1 MREIIIKKDMKKKAL
16 FTAVLALAAAP
27 LFESGA
33 QAQIVMTM
41 EQALEYSAQNN
52 PDLINSRMSMER
64 YEQNLIAQRASL
76 KSRFS
81 LNLQPLTYSQS
92 RQFDSR
98 YSDWYTNRSLSSS
111 GTFSISQP
119 IIWTDATLSLNNN
132 LSWQNNESSIGG
144 ITNSNR
150 AFSNSLYL
158 SLTQP
163 IFTYNRT
170 KMNMRQIEM
179 NYENARISY
188 ALQLLNVERN
198 ITSQFYSLFT
208 SQQNLEISEKEL
220 ENAEKNFNIIKDKVE
235 ADLITKDEYYQAEL
249 NLAQSR
255 SSLENQRVSLENA
268 KDNFKQALGIPL
280 DQDIMVV
287 CDIEAEPVF
296 VDQAKALESATTTR
310 LELRQREI
318 SREQQE
324 MSMIQVKDNDSFSG
338 NISLSLGVMGDD
350 PDFPNIYDN
359 PTNNPRVAISF
370 SVPIFDWGARKARIK
385 AAEIERKMFE
395 LSAEEELKS
404 IEMNVRSTCRSLDN
418 LLGQISIAEQSQKN
432 AQLTYDLN
440 EERYRNGELT
450 GMQMNQFQ
458 TQLSNSKMSYTQAII
473 NYKVQLLNLKILTL
487 YDFEKDEPVVPITYD
502 SNKK

>member
-1 MREIIIKKDMKKKAL
+1 MKTAL
-16 FTAVLALAAAP
+16 LALCTASVPGTDAR
-27 LFESGA
+27 A
-33 QAQIVMTM
+33 QMILTM
-41 EQALEYSAQNN
+41 EEALEYSSLHN

-81 LNLQPLTYSQS
+81 LNLEPISYSQS

-98 YSDWYTNRSLSSS
+98 YSDWYTNKSLSSS

-119 IIWTDATLSLNNN
+119 IMWTDATLSLNNR
-132 LSWQNNESSIGG
+132 LSWQNNESTIGG
-144 ITNSNR
+144 NTNSNR
-150 AFSNSLYL
+150 AFSNRLYL
-158 SLTQP
+158 SLNQP
-163 IFTYNRT
+163 LFSYNRT

-188 ALQLLNVERN
+188 ALQMLNVERN
-198 ITSQFYSLFT
+198 ITSQFYSLFM
-208 SQQNLEISEKEL
+208 SQQNLEISESEL
-220 ENAEKNFNIIKDKVE
+220 ENAERNFNIIKDKVE
-235 ADLITKDEYYQAEL
+235 ADIATKDEYYQAEL

-280 DQDIMVV
+280 DEDIRVV
-287 CDIEAEPVF
+287 CSIEAEPVL
-296 VDQAKALESATTTR
+296 VDFDKALESALATR

-324 MSMIQVKDNDSFSG
+324 MQMVQVKDNDSFSG
-338 NISLSLGVMGDD
+338 NISLSLGIMGDNT
-350 PDFPNIYDN
+350 DFQNIYEH
-359 PTNNPRVAISF
+359 PTNNPSVAISF

-385 AAEIERKMFE
+385 AAQIEREMFE

-404 IEMNVRSTCRSLDN
+404 IEMNLRSTCRSLDN

-473 NYKVQLLNLKILTL
+473 NYKVQLLNIKILTL
-487 YDFEKDEPVVPITYD
+487 YDFEKDAPVVPITYD
-502 SNKK
+502 RNNK

>member
-1 MREIIIKKDMKKKAL
+1 MKKKKAF
-16 FTAVLALAAAP
+16 FTAVLMLAAVPA
-27 LFESGA
+27 FESGA

-41 EQALEYSAQNN
+41 EQALEYSEQHN

-64 YEQNLIAQRASL
+64 YEQNLIAQKASL

-81 LNLQPLTYSQS
+81 LNLQPISYSQS
-92 RQFDSR
+92 RQFDNR
-98 YSDWYTNRSLSSS
+98 FSDWYTNRSLSSS

-132 LSWQNNESSIGG
+132 LSWQNNRSSVGG
-144 ITNSNR
+144 TTNSNKG
-150 AFSNSLYL
+150 FSNSLYL

-170 KMNMRQIEM
+170 KMNLRQIEM

-208 SQQNLEISEKEL
+208 AQQNLEISESEL

-235 ADLITKDEYYQAEL
+235 ADLVTKDEYYQAQV

-255 SSLENQRVSLENA
+255 SSLENQKVSLENS

-280 DQDIMVV
+280 EEDIIVV
-287 CDIEAEPVF
+287 CDIEADPVF
-296 VDQAKALESATTTR
+296 VDFEKALESATTTR
-310 LELRQREI
+310 LELRQRQI
-318 SREQQE
+318 QREQQE

-338 NISLSLGVMGDD
+338 NISLSVGVMGDD
-350 PDFPNIYDN
+350 PQFPHVYDN
-359 PTNNPRVAISF
+359 PTNNPRVSVSF

-404 IEMNVRSTCRSLDN
+404 IEINVRSTCRSLNN
-418 LLGQISIAEQSQKN
+418 LLEQISIAEQSQQN
-432 AQLTYDLN
+432 AQLTYELN

-473 NYKVQLLNLKILTL
+473 NYKVQLLNIKILTL
-487 YDFEKDEPVVPITYD
+487 YDFEKDEPVVPITYEES
-502 SNKK
+502 SNKKKK

>member
-1 MREIIIKKDMKKKAL
+1 MIKRDFLKKA
-16 FTAVLALAAAP
+16 VLVLAAASAI
-27 LFESGA
+27 ETGA

-41 EQALEYSAQNN
+41 EQALEYSAQHN

-64 YEQNLIAQRASL
+64 YEQNLIAQKASL

-81 LNLQPLTYSQS
+81 LNLEPLSYSQS

-119 IIWTDATLSLNNN
+119 IIWTDATLSLNNS

-144 ITNSNR
+144 NTNSNR
-150 AFSNSLYL
+150 AFSNRLYL

-163 IFTYNRT
+163 IFTYNKT

-188 ALQLLNVERN
+188 ALQMLNVERN
-198 ITSQFYSLFT
+198 ITSQFYSLFV
-208 SQQNLEISEKEL
+208 SQQNLAISESEL

-235 ADLITKDEYYQAEL
+235 ADLVTKDEYYQAEL

-280 DQDIMVV
+280 EEDIIVV
-287 CDIEAEPVF
+287 CDIEADPVY
-296 VDQAKALESATTTR
+296 VDINKALESATTTR
-310 LELRQREI
+310 LELRQRQI

-324 MSMIQVKDNDSFSG
+324 MSMVQVKDNDSFSG
-338 NISLSLGVMGDD
+338 NISLSLGIMGDSE
-350 PDFPNIYDN
+350 DFNHVYDN
-359 PTNNPRVAISF
+359 PTNNPRIAISF

-487 YDFEKDEPVVPITYD
+487 YDFEKDEPVAPMTYEQSND
-502 SNKK
+502 NKKK

>member
-1 MREIIIKKDMKKKAL
+1 MRKRFLK
-16 FTAVLALAAAP
+16 TAVLALAA
-27 LFESGA
+27 LTVFETGLR
-33 QAQIVMTM
+33 AQIVLTM
-41 EQALEYSAQNN
+41 EQALEYSAQHN
-52 PDLINSRMSMER
+52 PDLINSRLSMEQ
-64 YEQNLIAQRASL
+64 YEQNLIAQKASL

-119 IIWTDATLSLNNN
+119 IIWTDATLSLNNS
-132 LSWQNNESSIGG
+132 LSWQNNESSIAGK
-144 ITNSNR
+144 TNSNR

-170 KMNMRQIEM
+170 KMNLRQIEM

-198 ITSQFYSLFT
+198 ITSQFYNLFVA
-208 SQQNLEISEKEL
+208 QQNLAISESEL

-235 ADLITKDEYYQAEL
+235 ADLVTKDEYYQAEL

-255 SSLENQRVSLENA
+255 SSLENQRVSLENS
-268 KDNFKQALGIPL
+268 KDNFKQTLGIPL
-280 DQDIMVV
+280 DEDIMVV
-287 CDIEAEPVF
+287 CDIEAEPVI
-296 VDQAKALESATTTR
+296 VDFNKALESATTTR
-310 LELRQREI
+310 LELRQRQI
-318 SREQQE
+318 SRENQE
-324 MSMIQVKDNDSFSG
+324 MTMIQVKDNDSFSG

-350 PDFPNIYDN
+350 TDFNHLYDN
-359 PTNNPRVAISF
+359 PTNNPRVSISF

-385 AAEIERKMFE
+385 AQEIGRKMFE
-395 LSAEEELKS
+395 LSADEELKS

-418 LLGQISIAEQSQKN
+418 LVEQISIAEQSQRN

-487 YDFEKDEPVVPITYD
+487 YDFEKNEPVTPITYEQ
-502 SNKK
+502 NKDKKKK

>member
-1 MREIIIKKDMKKKAL
+1 MKKKSVL
-16 FTAVLALAAAP
+16 LTAALALATSV
-27 LFESGA
+27 FENGA
-33 QAQIVMTM
+33 SAQIIMTM
-41 EQALEYSAQNN
+41 EQALEYSAEHN
-52 PDLINSRMSMER
+52 PDLINTRLSMEQ
-64 YEQNLIAQRASL
+64 YEQNLIAQKASL

-81 LNLQPLTYSQS
+81 LNLQPLSYSQS

-98 YSDWYTNRSLSSS
+98 FSDWYTNRSLSSS

-119 IIWTDATLSLNNN
+119 IIWTDATLSLNNS

-144 ITNSNR
+144 TTNSNR

-158 SLTQP
+158 SLNQP
-163 IFTYNRT
+163 LFTYNRT
-170 KMNMRQIEM
+170 KMNLRTIEM
-179 NYENARISY
+179 NYENARIRY
-188 ALQLLNVERN
+188 ALQLLNMERN
-198 ITSQFYSLFT
+198 ITSQFYSLFMA
-208 SQQNLEISEKEL
+208 QQNLEISEKEL

-235 ADLITKDEYYQAEL
+235 ADLVTKDEYYQAQV

-255 SSLENQRVSLENA
+255 SSLENQRVSLENS

-280 DQDIMVV
+280 DEDIIVV
-287 CDIEAEPVF
+287 CDVEAEPVY
-296 VDQAKALESATTTR
+296 VDFDKALESATTTR
-310 LELRQREI
+310 LELRQRQI

-338 NISLSLGVMGDD
+338 NLSLSLGVMGDD
-350 PDFPNIYDN
+350 PEFPHIYDN

-385 AAEIERKMFE
+385 AQEIGRKMFE
-395 LSAEEELKS
+395 LDAEEELKS
-404 IEMNVRSTCRSLDN
+404 IEINVRSTCRSLDN
-418 LLGQISIAEQSQKN
+418 LLGQISIAEQSEKN

-458 TQLSNSKMSYTQAII
+458 TQLSNSKMSHMQAII
-473 NYKVQLLNLKILTL
+473 NYKVQLLNIKILTL
-487 YDFEKDEPVVPITYD
+487 YDFEKDEPVVPITYEKDD
-502 SNKK
+502 SRKSKK

>member
-1 MREIIIKKDMKKKAL
+1 MRKRFL
-16 FTAVLALAAAP
+16 RTAVLALAA
-27 LFESGA
+27 LTVFETGSR
-33 QAQIVMTM
+33 AQIVLTM
-41 EQALEYSAQNN
+41 EQALEYSAQHN
-52 PDLINSRMSMER
+52 PDLINSRLSMEQ
-64 YEQNLIAQRASL
+64 YEQNLIAQKASL

-119 IIWTDATLSLNNN
+119 IIWTDATLSLNNS
-132 LSWQNNESSIGG
+132 LSWQNNESSIAGK
-144 ITNSNR
+144 TNSNR

-170 KMNMRQIEM
+170 KMNLRQIEM

-198 ITSQFYSLFT
+198 ITSQFYNLFVA
-208 SQQNLEISEKEL
+208 QQNLAISESEL

-235 ADLITKDEYYQAEL
+235 ADLVTKDEFYQAEL

-255 SSLENQRVSLENA
+255 SSLENQRVSLENS
-268 KDNFKQALGIPL
+268 KDNFKQTLGIPL
-280 DQDIMVV
+280 DEDIMVV
-287 CDIEAEPVF
+287 CDIEAEPVI
-296 VDQAKALESATTTR
+296 VDFNKALESATTTR
-310 LELRQREI
+310 LELRQRQI
-318 SREQQE
+318 SRENQE
-324 MSMIQVKDNDSFSG
+324 MTMIQVKDNDSFSG

-350 PDFPNIYDN
+350 TDFNHLYDN
-359 PTNNPRVAISF
+359 PTNNPRVSISF

-385 AAEIERKMFE
+385 AAEIGRKMFE
-395 LSAEEELKS
+395 LSADEELKS

-418 LLGQISIAEQSQKN
+418 LVEQISIAEQSQRN

-487 YDFEKDEPVVPITYD
+487 YDFEKNEPVTPITYEQ
-502 SNKK
+502 NKDKKKK

>member
-1 MREIIIKKDMKKKAL
+1 MKKKETAL
-16 FTAVLALAAAP
+16 MTAVLALAASV
-27 LFESGA
+27 FGTGT
-33 QAQIVMTM
+33 QAQIIMTM
-41 EQALEYSAQNN
+41 EQALEYSAEHN

-64 YEQNLIAQRASL
+64 YEQNLIAQKASL

-81 LNLQPLTYSQS
+81 LNLQPLSYSQS

-98 YSDWYTNRSLSSS
+98 FSDWYTNRSLSSS

-132 LSWQNNESSIGG
+132 LSWQNNESSVGG
-144 ITNSNR
+144 NTNSNR

-158 SLTQP
+158 SLNQP

-170 KMNMRQIEM
+170 KMNLRQIEM

-198 ITSQFYSLFT
+198 ITSQFYSLFMA
-208 SQQNLEISEKEL
+208 QQNLEISEKEL

-235 ADLITKDEYYQAEL
+235 ADLVTKDEYYQAQV

-255 SSLENQRVSLENA
+255 SSLENQRVSLENS

-280 DQDIMVV
+280 EEDIVVV
-287 CDIEAEPVF
+287 CDVEADPVF
-296 VDQAKALESATTTR
+296 VDFDKALESATTTR
-310 LELRQREI
+310 LELRQRQI

-324 MSMIQVKDNDSFSG
+324 MSMIQIKDNDSFSG
-338 NISLSLGVMGDD
+338 NISLSVGVMGDD
-350 PDFPNIYDN
+350 PQFPHIYDN

-395 LSAEEELKS
+395 LNAEEELKS
-404 IEMNVRSTCRSLDN
+404 IEINVRSTCRSLDN
-418 LLGQISIAEQSQKN
+418 LLGQISIAEQSEKN

-458 TQLSNSKMSYTQAII
+458 TQLSNSKMSHMQAII
-473 NYKVQLLNLKILTL
+473 NYKVQLLNIKILTL
-487 YDFEKDEPVVPITYD
+487 YDFEKDEPVVPITYEKDD
-502 SNKK
+502 SKKSKK

>member
-1 MREIIIKKDMKKKAL
+1 MKKKKLASM
-16 FTAVLALAAAP
+16 TAILALAAAS
-27 LFESGA
+27 FGTGA
-33 QAQIVMTM
+33 QAQIVLTM
-41 EQALEYSAQNN
+41 EQALEYSAQHN
-52 PDLINSRMSMER
+52 PDLINSRMSMEQ
-64 YEQNLIAQRASL
+64 YEQNLIAQKASL

-81 LNLQPLTYSQS
+81 LNLQPITYSQS

-98 YSDWYTNRSLSSS
+98 FSDWYTNRSLSSS

-119 IIWTDATLSLNNN
+119 IIWTDATLSLNNS
-132 LSWQNNESSIGG
+132 LSWQNNESSVGG
-144 ITNSNR
+144 TTNSNR
-150 AFSNSLYL
+150 TFSNSLYL

-170 KMNMRQIEM
+170 KMNLRQIEM

-198 ITSQFYSLFT
+198 ITSQFYNLFMA
-208 SQQNLEISEKEL
+208 QQNLEISELEL

-235 ADLITKDEYYQAEL
+235 ADLVTKDEYYQAEL

-255 SSLENQRVSLENA
+255 SSLENQRVSLENS

-280 DQDIMVV
+280 DEDIRVV
-287 CDIEAEPVF
+287 CDIAAEPVF
-296 VDQAKALESATTTR
+296 VDMEKAIESATTTR
-310 LELRQREI
+310 LELRQRQI
-318 SREQQE
+318 QREQQE

-338 NISLSLGVMGDD
+338 SVSLSLGVMGDS
-350 PDFPNIYDN
+350 PDFPKIYEN
-359 PTNNPRVAISF
+359 PTNNPRISVSF

-385 AAEIERKMFE
+385 AQEIGRKMFE
-395 LSAEEELKS
+395 LNAEEELKS

-418 LLGQISIAEQSQKN
+418 LLGQISIAEQSEKN
-432 AQLTYDLN
+432 AQLTYELN

-487 YDFEKDEPVVPITYD
+487 YDFEKGEPVAPITYD
-502 SNKK
+502 QNSKKK

>member
-1 MREIIIKKDMKKKAL
+1 MKKKKFAL
-16 FTAVLALAAAP
+16 LTAVLALAASATWT
-27 LFESGA
+27 GV
-33 QAQIVMTM
+33 QAQIIMTM
-41 EQALEYSAQNN
+41 EQALQYSAEHN

-64 YEQNLIAQRASL
+64 YEQNLIAQKASL

-81 LNLQPLTYSQS
+81 LNLEPISYSQS
-92 RQFDSR
+92 RQFDNR
-98 YSDWYTNRSLSSS
+98 FSDWYTNRSLSSS

-132 LSWQNNESSIGG
+132 LSWQNNESSVGG
-144 ITNSNR
+144 TTNSNKGFNNR
-150 AFSNSLYL
+150 LYL
-158 SLTQP
+158 SLNQP

-170 KMNMRQIEM
+170 KMNLRQIEM

-198 ITSQFYSLFT
+198 ITSQFYSLFMA
-208 SQQNLEISEKEL
+208 QQNLEISEKEL

-235 ADLITKDEYYQAEL
+235 ADLVTKDEYYQAQV

-255 SSLENQRVSLENA
+255 SSLENQRVSLENS

-280 DQDIMVV
+280 DEDIIVV
-287 CDIEAEPVF
+287 CDVEAQPVF
-296 VDQAKALESATTTR
+296 VDFNKALESATTTR
-310 LELRQREI
+310 LELRQRQI

-338 NISLSLGVMGDD
+338 NISLSVGVMGDD
-350 PDFPNIYDN
+350 PEFPHVYDN

-395 LSAEEELKS
+395 LSAEEEIKS

-418 LLGQISIAEQSQKN
+418 LLGQISIAEQSEQN

-458 TQLSNSKMSYTQAII
+458 TQLSNSKMSHMQAII
-473 NYKVQLLNLKILTL
+473 NYKVQLLNIKILTL
-487 YDFEKDEPVVPITYD
+487 YDFEKDEPVVPITYEKED
-502 SNKK
+502 NKKNRK

>member
-1 MREIIIKKDMKKKAL
+1 MRKRFL
-16 FTAVLALAAAP
+16 RTAVLALAA
-27 LFESGA
+27 LTVFETGSR
-33 QAQIVMTM
+33 AQIVLTM
-41 EQALEYSAQNN
+41 EQALEYSAQHN
-52 PDLINSRMSMER
+52 PDLINSRLSMEQ
-64 YEQNLIAQRASL
+64 YEQNLIAQKASL

-119 IIWTDATLSLNNN
+119 IIWTDATLSLNNS
-132 LSWQNNESSIGG
+132 LSWQNNESSIAGK
-144 ITNSNR
+144 TNSNR

-170 KMNMRQIEM
+170 KMNLRQIEM

-198 ITSQFYSLFT
+198 ITSQFYNLFVA
-208 SQQNLEISEKEL
+208 QQNLAISESEL

-235 ADLITKDEYYQAEL
+235 ADLVTKDEYYQAEL

-255 SSLENQRVSLENA
+255 SSLENQRVSLENS
-268 KDNFKQALGIPL
+268 KDNFKQTLGIPL
-280 DQDIMVV
+280 DEDIMVV
-287 CDIEAEPVF
+287 CDIEAEPVI
-296 VDQAKALESATTTR
+296 VDFNKALESATTTR
-310 LELRQREI
+310 LELRQRQI
-318 SREQQE
+318 SRENQE
-324 MSMIQVKDNDSFSG
+324 MTMIQVKDNDSFSG

-350 PDFPNIYDN
+350 TDFNHLYDN
-359 PTNNPRVAISF
+359 PTNNPRVSISF

-385 AAEIERKMFE
+385 AQEIGRKMFE
-395 LSAEEELKS
+395 LSADEELKS

-418 LLGQISIAEQSQKN
+418 LVEQISIAEQSQRN

-487 YDFEKDEPVVPITYD
+487 YDFEKNEPVTPITYEQ
-502 SNKK
+502 NKDKKKK

>member
-1 MREIIIKKDMKKKAL
+1 MAL
-16 FTAVLALAAAP
+16 TTASVPGTDAR
-27 LFESGA
+27 
-33 QAQIVMTM
+33 AQIVLTM
-41 EQALEYSAQNN
+41 EDALEYSSLHN

-64 YEQNLIAQRASL
+64 YEQNLIAQKASL

-81 LNLQPLTYSQS
+81 LNLQPITFSQS
-92 RQFDSR
+92 RQFDNR
-98 YSDWYTNRSLSSS
+98 FSDWYTNRSLSSS

-119 IIWTDATLSLNNN
+119 IIWTDATLSLNNS
-132 LSWQNNESSIGG
+132 LSWQRNESSINGG
-144 ITNSNR
+144 TSNQ

-170 KMNMRQIEM
+170 KMNLRQIEM

-198 ITSQFYSLFT
+198 ITSQFYSLFM
-208 SQQNLEISEKEL
+208 SQQNLEISESEL

-235 ADLITKDEYYQAEL
+235 ADLVTKDEYYQAEL

-280 DQDIMVV
+280 DEDIRVV
-287 CDIEAEPVF
+287 CDVEAEPVLVSF
-296 VDQAKALESATTTR
+296 DKALESATTTR

-338 NISLSLGVMGDD
+338 NISLALGVMGDD
-350 PDFPNIYDN
+350 PDFPHIYDN
-359 PTNNPRVAISF
+359 PTNNPRVSVSF

-418 LLGQISIAEQSQKN
+418 LLGQIAIAEQSQKN

-473 NYKVQLLNLKILTL
+473 NYKVQLLNIKILTL
-487 YDFEKDEPVVPITYD
+487 YDFEKDAPVVPITYD
-502 SNKK
+502 RNNK

>member
-1 MREIIIKKDMKKKAL
+1 MTKKPLLISAL
-16 FTAVLALAAAP
+16 IALEL
-27 LFESGA
+27 LFGNGA
-33 QAQIVMTM
+33 RAQILMTM
-41 EQALEYSAQNN
+41 EQALQYSAEHN

-64 YEQNLIAQRASL
+64 YEQNLVAQRASL

-81 LNLQPLTYSQS
+81 LNLEPISYSQS

-111 GTFSISQP
+111 GTFTITQP
-119 IIWTDATLSLNNN
+119 IIWTDATLSLNNS
-132 LSWQNNESSIGG
+132 LSWQDNESTIGG
-144 ITNSNR
+144 STNKNR
-150 AFSNSLYL
+150 AFSNRLYL
-158 SLTQP
+158 SLNQP

-188 ALQLLNVERN
+188 ALQMLNVERN
-198 ITSQFYSLFT
+198 ITSQFYSLFM
-208 SQQNLEISEKEL
+208 SQQNLEISESEL
-220 ENAEKNFNIIKDKVE
+220 ENAEKNFRIIKDKVE
-235 ADLITKDEYYQAEL
+235 ADMATRDEYYQAEL

-268 KDNFKQALGIPL
+268 KDDFKQSLGIPL
-280 DQDIMVV
+280 DEDIVVV
-287 CDIEAEPVF
+287 CEISAEPVL
-296 VDQAKALESATTTR
+296 VDFDKALQSALSTR
-310 LELRQREI
+310 LELRQRQI

-338 NISLSLGVMGDD
+338 NISLSLGIMGDN
-350 PDFPNIYDN
+350 PEFSHVYDS
-359 PTNNPRVAISF
+359 PTNNPRVAVSF

-385 AAEIERKMFE
+385 AAEIERQMFE

-404 IEMNVRSTCRSLDN
+404 IEMDLRSTCRSLDN
-418 LLGQISIAEQSQKN
+418 LLNQISIAEQSRQS

-450 GMQMNQFQ
+450 GLQMNQIQ
-458 TQLSNSKMSYTQAII
+458 SQLSSSKASYTQALI
-473 NYKVQLLNLKILTL
+473 NYKIQLLNIKILTL
-487 YDFEKDEPVVPITYD
+487 YDFEKDEPVVPMTYE
-502 SNKK
+502 KKSDKKHKK

>member
-1 MREIIIKKDMKKKAL
+1 M
-16 FTAVLALAAAP
+16 TAVMALTTASVPRTDAR
-27 LFESGA
+27 
-33 QAQIVMTM
+33 AQIVLTM
-41 EQALEYSAQNN
+41 EDALEYSSLHN

-64 YEQNLIAQRASL
+64 YEQNLIAQKASL

-81 LNLQPLTYSQS
+81 LNLQPITFSQS
-92 RQFDSR
+92 RQFDNR
-98 YSDWYTNRSLSSS
+98 FSDWYTNRSLSSS

-119 IIWTDATLSLNNN
+119 IIWTDATLSLNNS
-132 LSWQNNESSIGG
+132 LSWQRNESSINGG
-144 ITNSNR
+144 TSNQ

-170 KMNMRQIEM
+170 KMNLRQIEM

-198 ITSQFYSLFT
+198 ITSQFYSLFM
-208 SQQNLEISEKEL
+208 SQQNLEISESEL

-235 ADLITKDEYYQAEL
+235 ADLVTKDEYYQAEL

-280 DQDIMVV
+280 DEDIRVV
-287 CDIEAEPVF
+287 CDVEAEPVLVSF
-296 VDQAKALESATTTR
+296 DKALESATTTR

-350 PDFPNIYDN
+350 PDFPHIYDN
-359 PTNNPRVAISF
+359 PTNNPRVSVSF

-418 LLGQISIAEQSQKN
+418 LLGQIAIAEQSQKN

-473 NYKVQLLNLKILTL
+473 NYKVQLLNIKILTL
-487 YDFEKDEPVVPITYD
+487 YDFEKDAPVVPITYD
-502 SNKK
+502 RNNK

>member
-1 MREIIIKKDMKKKAL
+1 MRKRFLK
-16 FTAVLALAAAP
+16 TAALALAA
-27 LFESGA
+27 LTVFETGSGA
-33 QAQIVMTM
+33 QIVLTM
-41 EQALEYSAQNN
+41 EQALEYSAQHN
-52 PDLINSRMSMER
+52 PDLINSRLSMEQ
-64 YEQNLIAQRASL
+64 YEQNLIAQKASL

-119 IIWTDATLSLNNN
+119 IIWTDATLSLNNS
-132 LSWQNNESSIGG
+132 LSWQNNESSIAGK
-144 ITNSNR
+144 TNSNR

-170 KMNMRQIEM
+170 KMNLRQIEM

-198 ITSQFYSLFT
+198 ITSQFYNLFVA
-208 SQQNLEISEKEL
+208 QQNLAISESEL

-235 ADLITKDEYYQAEL
+235 ADLVTKDEYYQAEL

-255 SSLENQRVSLENA
+255 SSLENQRVSLENS
-268 KDNFKQALGIPL
+268 KDNFKQTLGIPL
-280 DQDIMVV
+280 DEDIMVV
-287 CDIEAEPVF
+287 CDIEAEPVI
-296 VDQAKALESATTTR
+296 VDFNKALESATTTR
-310 LELRQREI
+310 LELRQRQI
-318 SREQQE
+318 SRENQE
-324 MSMIQVKDNDSFSG
+324 MTMIQVKDNDSFSG

-350 PDFPNIYDN
+350 TDFNHLYDN
-359 PTNNPRVAISF
+359 PTNNPRVSISF

-385 AAEIERKMFE
+385 AQEIGRKMFE
-395 LSAEEELKS
+395 LSADEELKS

-418 LLGQISIAEQSQKN
+418 LVEQISIAEQSQRN

-487 YDFEKDEPVVPITYD
+487 YDFEKNEPVTPITYEQNND
-502 SNKK
+502 KKKK

>member
-1 MREIIIKKDMKKKAL
+1 MKNKTL
-16 FTAVLALAAAP
+16 LMTAILALAVP
-27 LFESGA
+27 VFETGA

-41 EQALEYSAQNN
+41 EQALAYSAEHN
-52 PDLINSRMSMER
+52 PDLINSRLSMEQ
-64 YEQNLIAQRASL
+64 YEQNLIAQKASL

-81 LNLQPLTYSQS
+81 LNLQPISFSQS

-98 YSDWYTNRSLSSS
+98 FSDWYTNRSLSSS

-132 LSWQNNESSIGG
+132 LSWQKNESSINGG
-144 ITNSNR
+144 TSNQ

-158 SLTQP
+158 SLNQP
-163 IFTYNRT
+163 LFTYNRT
-170 KMNMRQIEM
+170 KMNLRTIEM
-179 NYENARISY
+179 NYENARIRY

-198 ITSQFYSLFT
+198 ITSQFYSLFMA
-208 SQQNLEISEKEL
+208 QQNLEISESEL

-235 ADLITKDEYYQAEL
+235 ADLVTKDEYYQAEL

-255 SSLENQRVSLENA
+255 SSLENQRVSLENS
-268 KDNFKQALGIPL
+268 KDNFKQSLGIPL
-280 DQDIMVV
+280 DEDIRVV
-287 CDIEAEPVF
+287 CDVEAEPVY
-296 VDQAKALESATTTR
+296 VDFDKALHSATTTR

-338 NISLSLGVMGDD
+338 SLSLSLGVMGDD
-350 PDFPNIYDN
+350 PEFPHIYDN

-385 AAEIERKMFE
+385 AQEIGRQMFE
-395 LSAEEELKS
+395 LDAEEELKS

-432 AQLTYDLN
+432 AQLTYELN

-487 YDFEKDEPVVPITYD
+487 YDFEKDEPVVPITYEQSTD
-502 SNKK
+502 KKSKKK

>member
-1 MREIIIKKDMKKKAL
+1 M
-16 FTAVLALAAAP
+16 TAVMALTAASVPGTDAR
-27 LFESGA
+27 A
-33 QAQIVMTM
+33 QLVLTM
-41 EQALEYSAQNN
+41 EDALEYSSLHN

-64 YEQNLIAQRASL
+64 YEQNLIAQKASL

-81 LNLQPLTYSQS
+81 LNLQPISFSQS
-92 RQFDSR
+92 RQFDNR
-98 YSDWYTNRSLSSS
+98 FSDWYTNRSLSSS

-119 IIWTDATLSLNNN
+119 IIWTDATLSLNNS
-132 LSWQNNESSIGG
+132 LSWQRNESSINGG
-144 ITNSNR
+144 TSNQ

-170 KMNMRQIEM
+170 KMNLRQIEM

-198 ITSQFYSLFT
+198 ITSQFYSLFM
-208 SQQNLEISEKEL
+208 SQQNLEISESEL

-235 ADLITKDEYYQAEL
+235 ADLVTKDEYYQAEL

-280 DQDIMVV
+280 DEDIRVV
-287 CDIEAEPVF
+287 CDVEAEPVLVSF
-296 VDQAKALESATTTR
+296 EKALESATTTR

-350 PDFPNIYDN
+350 PEFPHIYDN
-359 PTNNPRVAISF
+359 PTNNPRVSVSF

-473 NYKVQLLNLKILTL
+473 NYKVQLLNIKILTL
-487 YDFEKDEPVVPITYD
+487 YDFEKDAPVVPITYD
-502 SNKK
+502 RNNK

>member
-1 MREIIIKKDMKKKAL
+1 MKRIL
-16 FTAVLALAAAP
+16 LMTAILTLGTSPVLVT
-27 LFESGA
+27 GVR
-33 QAQIVMTM
+33 AQIVMTM
-41 EQALEYSAQNN
+41 EQALEYSAEHN
-52 PDLINSRMSMER
+52 PDLINSRLSMER
-64 YEQNLIAQRASL
+64 YEQNLIAQKASL
-76 KSRFS
+76 NSRFS
-81 LNLQPLTYSQS
+81 LNLQPLSYSQS

-132 LSWQNNESSIGG
+132 LSWQNNESSIAGN
-144 ITNSNR
+144 TNSNR

-163 IFTYNRT
+163 IFTYNKT
-170 KMNMRQIEM
+170 KMNLRQIEM

-208 SQQNLEISEKEL
+208 AQQNLEISELEL

-249 NLAQSR
+249 NLSQSR
-255 SSLENQRVSLENA
+255 SSLENQRVSLENS

-280 DQDIMVV
+280 DQDIRVV
-287 CDIEAEPVF
+287 CEIAAEPVI
-296 VDQAKALESATTTR
+296 VDPSKALESALTTR

-338 NISLSLGVMGDD
+338 NISLSLGVTGDSKEFAD
-350 PDFPNIYDN
+350 IYES
-359 PTNNPRVAISF
+359 PTNNPRVAITF

-404 IEMNVRSTCRSLDN
+404 IEINVRSTCRSLDN

-487 YDFEKDEPVVPITYD
+487 YDFEKDEAVVPITYD
-502 SNKK
+502 SNNEKK

>member
-1 MREIIIKKDMKKKAL
+1 MKKKKAL
-16 FTAVLALAAAP
+16 FTAVLMLAAVP
-27 LFESGA
+27 VFESGA

-41 EQALEYSAQNN
+41 EDALQYSAEHN

-81 LNLQPLTYSQS
+81 LNLTPVSYSQS

-98 YSDWYTNRSLSSS
+98 FSDWYTNRSLSSS

-119 IIWTDATLSLNNN
+119 IIWTDATLSLNNS
-132 LSWQNNESSIGG
+132 LSWQNNQSTIGG
-144 ITNSNR
+144 TTNSNR

-163 IFTYNRT
+163 LFTYNRT

-188 ALQLLNVERN
+188 ALQRLNVERN
-198 ITSQFYSLFT
+198 ITSQFYSLFM
-208 SQQNLEISEKEL
+208 SQQNLAISESEL
-220 ENAEKNFNIIKDKVE
+220 ENAERNFNIIKDKVE
-235 ADLITKDEYYQAEL
+235 ADLTTKDEYYQAEL

-268 KDNFKQALGIPL
+268 KDNFKQVLGIPL
-280 DQDIMVV
+280 EEDIIVV
-287 CDIEAEPVF
+287 CDIEAEPVY
-296 VDQAKALESATTTR
+296 VDFDKALESAMTTR
-310 LELRQREI
+310 LELRQRQI

-324 MSMIQVKDNDSFSG
+324 MSLIQVKDNDSFNGS
-338 NISLSLGVMGDD
+338 ISLSLGIMGDN
-350 PDFPNIYDN
+350 PEFNHLYDN
-359 PTNNPRVAISF
+359 PTNNPRVSVSF
-370 SVPIFDWGARKARIK
+370 SVPLYDWGARKARIK
-385 AAEIERKMFE
+385 AAEIGKQIFE
-395 LSAEEELKS
+395 LNAEEELKS

-418 LLGQISIAEQSQKN
+418 LVGQISIAEQSQRN

-450 GMQMNQFQ
+450 GLQMNQFQ
-458 TQLSNSKMSYTQAII
+458 NQLSNSKMSYTQAII
-473 NYKVQLLNLKILTL
+473 NYKVQLLNIKVLTL
-487 YDFEKDEPVVPITYD
+487 YDFEKDEPVVPIVYEQ
-502 SNKK
+502 SNEKNKKK

>member
-1 MREIIIKKDMKKKAL
+1 MIKKHSL
-16 FTAVLALAAAP
+16 ITAIVVLGLATA
-27 LFESGA
+27 FGTGA
-33 QAQIVMTM
+33 KAQIVLTM
-41 EQALEYSAQNN
+41 EQALEYNAEHN
-52 PDLINSRMSMER
+52 PELKNSRMSMER
-64 YEQNLIAQRASL
+64 YEQNLIAQKASL

-81 LNLQPLTYSQS
+81 LNLQPLSYSQS

-132 LSWQNNESSIGG
+132 LSWQSNESTVGG
-144 ITNSNR
+144 KTNTNR

-158 SLTQP
+158 SLNQP
-163 IFTYNRT
+163 LFTYNRT

-188 ALQLLNVERN
+188 ALQRLNVERN
-198 ITSQFYSLFT
+198 ITSQFYSLFM
-208 SQQNLEISEKEL
+208 SQQNLAISESEL
-220 ENAEKNFNIIKDKVE
+220 ENAERNFNIIKDKVE
-235 ADLITKDEYYQAEL
+235 ADLTTKDEYYQAEL

-268 KDNFKQALGIPL
+268 KDNFKQVLGIPL
-280 DQDIMVV
+280 EEDIVVV
-287 CDIEAEPVF
+287 CDIEAEPVI
-296 VDQAKALESATTTR
+296 VDFDKALESALTTR
-310 LELRQREI
+310 LELRQRQI

-338 NISLSLGVMGDD
+338 NISLSLGIMGDD
-350 PDFPNIYDN
+350 PEFNHVYDN
-359 PTNNPRVAISF
+359 PTNNPRVSVSF
-370 SVPIFDWGARKARIK
+370 SVPLYDWGARKARIK
-385 AAEIERKMFE
+385 AAEIERNMFE

-418 LLGQISIAEQSQKN
+418 LVGQISIAEQSQRN

-450 GMQMNQFQ
+450 GLQMNQFQ
-458 TQLSNSKMSYTQAII
+458 NQLSNSKMSYTQAII
-473 NYKVQLLNLKILTL
+473 NYKVQLLNIKILTL
-487 YDFEKDEPVVPITYD
+487 YDFEKNEPVVPITYEQ
-502 SNKK
+502 SNKKNKKK

>member
-1 MREIIIKKDMKKKAL
+1 MKKKSVL
-16 FTAVLALAAAP
+16 LTAALALATSV
-27 LFESGA
+27 FENGA
-33 QAQIVMTM
+33 SAQIIMTM
-41 EQALEYSAQNN
+41 EQALEYSAEHN
-52 PDLINSRMSMER
+52 PDLINTRLSMEQ
-64 YEQNLIAQRASL
+64 YEQNLIAQKASL

-81 LNLQPLTYSQS
+81 LNLQPLSYSQS

-98 YSDWYTNRSLSSS
+98 FSDWYTNRSLSSS

-119 IIWTDATLSLNNN
+119 IIWTDATLSLNNS

-144 ITNSNR
+144 TTNSNR

-158 SLTQP
+158 SLNQP
-163 IFTYNRT
+163 LFTYNRT
-170 KMNMRQIEM
+170 KMNLRTIEM
-179 NYENARISY
+179 NYENARIRY
-188 ALQLLNVERN
+188 ALQLLNMERN
-198 ITSQFYSLFT
+198 ITSQFYSLFMA
-208 SQQNLEISEKEL
+208 QQNLEISEKEL

-235 ADLITKDEYYQAEL
+235 ADLVTKDEYYQAQV

-255 SSLENQRVSLENA
+255 SSLENQRVSLENS

-280 DQDIMVV
+280 DEDIIVV
-287 CDIEAEPVF
+287 CDVEAEPVY
-296 VDQAKALESATTTR
+296 VDFDKALESATTTR
-310 LELRQREI
+310 LELRQRQI

-338 NISLSLGVMGDD
+338 NLSLSLGVMGDD
-350 PDFPNIYDN
+350 PEFPHIYDN

-385 AAEIERKMFE
+385 AQEIGRKMFE
-395 LSAEEELKS
+395 LDAEEELKS
-404 IEMNVRSTCRSLDN
+404 IEINVRSTCRSLDN
-418 LLGQISIAEQSQKN
+418 LLGQISIAEQSEQN

-458 TQLSNSKMSYTQAII
+458 TQLSNSKMSHMQAII
-473 NYKVQLLNLKILTL
+473 NYKVQLLNIKILTL
-487 YDFEKDEPVVPITYD
+487 YDFEKDEPVVPITYEKD
-502 SNKK
+502 DTKKSKK

>member
-1 MREIIIKKDMKKKAL
+1 MINKHLLI
-16 FTAVLALAAAP
+16 TAVLALAAA
-27 LFESGA
+27 FGTGTR
-33 QAQIVMTM
+33 AQIVLTM
-41 EQALEYSAQNN
+41 EQALEYSAQHN
-52 PDLINSRMSMER
+52 PDLINSRLSMER
-64 YEQNLIAQRASL
+64 YEQNLIAQKASL

-81 LNLQPLTYSQS
+81 LNLEPFSYSQS

-119 IIWTDATLSLNNN
+119 IIWTDATLSLNNS
-132 LSWQNNESSIGG
+132 LSWQNNESTIGG
-144 ITNSNR
+144 TTNSNR
-150 AFSNSLYL
+150 AFSNRLYL
-158 SLTQP
+158 SLNQP

-188 ALQLLNVERN
+188 ALQMLNVERN
-198 ITSQFYSLFT
+198 ITSQFYSLFM
-208 SQQNLEISEKEL
+208 SQQNLEISESEL
-220 ENAEKNFNIIKDKVE
+220 ENAERNFNIIKDKVE
-235 ADLITKDEYYQAEL
+235 ADLTTKDEYYQAEL

-280 DQDIMVV
+280 DEDIRVV
-287 CDIEAEPVF
+287 CDIEADPVV
-296 VDQAKALESATTTR
+296 VDFEKALESAMSSR
-310 LELRQREI
+310 LELRQRQI

-324 MSMIQVKDNDSFSG
+324 MSMVQVKDNDSFSG
-338 NISLSLGVMGDD
+338 NISLSLGIMGDSEE
-350 PDFPNIYDN
+350 FNHVYDN

-395 LSAEEELKS
+395 LSADEELKS

-418 LLGQISIAEQSQKN
+418 LIGQISIAEQSQRN

-450 GMQMNQFQ
+450 GLQMNQFQ
-458 TQLSNSKMSYTQAII
+458 NQLSNSKMSYAQAII
-473 NYKVQLLNLKILTL
+473 NYKVQLLNIKILTL
-487 YDFEKDEPVVPITYD
+487 YDFEKDEPVVPITYEHNTD
-502 SNKK
+502 KKKK

>member
-1 MREIIIKKDMKKKAL
+1 MIKRHLLK
-16 FTAVLALAAAP
+16 TAVLVLTAATAL
-27 LFESGA
+27 ETGA

-41 EQALEYSAQNN
+41 EQALEYSAQHN

-64 YEQNLIAQRASL
+64 YEQNLIAQKASL

-81 LNLQPLTYSQS
+81 LNLEPLSYSQS

-119 IIWTDATLSLNNN
+119 IIWTDATLSLNNS

-144 ITNSNR
+144 NTNSNR
-150 AFSNSLYL
+150 AFSNRLYL

-188 ALQLLNVERN
+188 ALQMLNVERN
-198 ITSQFYSLFT
+198 ITSQFYSLFV
-208 SQQNLEISEKEL
+208 SQQNLAISESEL
-220 ENAEKNFNIIKDKVE
+220 ENAEKNFNIIKDKVD
-235 ADLITKDEYYQAEL
+235 ADLVTKDEYYQAEL

-280 DQDIMVV
+280 EEDIIVV
-287 CDIEAEPVF
+287 CDIEADPVY
-296 VDQAKALESATTTR
+296 VDINKALESATTTR
-310 LELRQREI
+310 LELRQRQI

-324 MSMIQVKDNDSFSG
+324 MSMVQVKDNDSFSG
-338 NISLSLGVMGDD
+338 NISLSLGIMGDSE
-350 PDFPNIYDN
+350 DFNHVYDN

-487 YDFEKDEPVVPITYD
+487 YDFEKDEPVAPMTYEQNND
-502 SNKK
+502 KKKK

>member
-1 MREIIIKKDMKKKAL
+1 MKKKAL

>member
-1 MREIIIKKDMKKKAL
+1 MTRKRFLI
-16 FTAVLALAAAP
+16 TAILLASVP
-27 LFESGA
+27 VFKVGA
-33 QAQIVMTM
+33 QAQIIMTM
-41 EQALEYSAQNN
+41 EQALAYSEEHN

-81 LNLQPLTYSQS
+81 LNLTPVSYSQS

-98 YSDWYTNRSLSSS
+98 FSDWYTNRSLSSS

-119 IIWTDATLSLNNN
+119 IIWTDATLSLNNS
-132 LSWQNNESSIGG
+132 LSWQNNESTISGT
-144 ITNSNR
+144 TNSNR

-158 SLTQP
+158 SLNQP

-170 KMNMRQIEM
+170 KMNLRQIEM

-208 SQQNLEISEKEL
+208 AQQNLEISEKEL

-235 ADLITKDEYYQAEL
+235 ADLVTKDEYYQAEL

-255 SSLENQRVSLENA
+255 SSLENQRVSLENS

-280 DQDIMVV
+280 EEDIIVV
-287 CDIEAEPVF
+287 CDIEAEPVY
-296 VDQAKALESATTTR
+296 VDFEKALESATTTR
-310 LELRQREI
+310 LELRQRQI

-338 NISLSLGVMGDD
+338 NISLSVGIMGDD
-350 PDFPNIYDN
+350 PELPHVYDN
-359 PTNNPRVAISF
+359 PTNNPRVAVTF

-473 NYKVQLLNLKILTL
+473 NYKVQLLNIKILTL
-487 YDFEKDEPVVPITYD
+487 YDFEKDEPVVPITYEQ
-502 SNKK
+502 STEKKK

>member
-1 MREIIIKKDMKKKAL
+1 MKKRKTVT
-16 FTAVLALAAAP
+16 TAVLALAAA
-27 LFESGA
+27 LVFEAGA
-33 QAQIVMTM
+33 KAQIVMTM
-41 EQALEYSAQNN
+41 EQALEYSAQHN
-52 PDLINSRMSMER
+52 PDLINSRLSMER
-64 YEQNLIAQRASL
+64 YEQNLIAQKASL

-81 LNLQPLTYSQS
+81 LNLEPFSYSQS

-98 YSDWYTNRSLSSS
+98 YSDWYTNRSVSSS

-119 IIWTDATLSLNNN
+119 IIWTDATLSLNNS

-144 ITNSNR
+144 TTNSNR
-150 AFSNSLYL
+150 AFSNRLYL
-158 SLTQP
+158 SLSQP

-188 ALQLLNVERN
+188 ALQMLNVERN
-198 ITSQFYSLFT
+198 ITSQFYSLFM
-208 SQQNLEISEKEL
+208 SQQNLEISESEL
-220 ENAEKNFNIIKDKVE
+220 ENAERNFNIIKDKVE
-235 ADLITKDEYYQAEL
+235 ADLTTKDEYYQAEL

-268 KDNFKQALGIPL
+268 KDNFKQALGIPIEE
-280 DQDIMVV
+280 DIIVV
-287 CDIEAEPVF
+287 CDIEAEPVY
-296 VDQAKALESATTTR
+296 VDQVKALESAMSSR
-310 LELRQREI
+310 LELRQRQI

-350 PDFPNIYDN
+350 PEFPHIYDN
-359 PTNNPRVAISF
+359 PTNNPRIAVSF

-418 LLGQISIAEQSQKN
+418 LVGQISIAEQSQRN

-450 GMQMNQFQ
+450 GLQMNQFQ
-458 TQLSNSKMSYTQAII
+458 NQLSNSKMSYTQAII
-473 NYKVQLLNLKILTL
+473 NYKVQLLNIKILTL
-487 YDFEKDEPVVPITYD
+487 YDFEKDAPVVPMTYD
-502 SNKK
+502 QNNNQ